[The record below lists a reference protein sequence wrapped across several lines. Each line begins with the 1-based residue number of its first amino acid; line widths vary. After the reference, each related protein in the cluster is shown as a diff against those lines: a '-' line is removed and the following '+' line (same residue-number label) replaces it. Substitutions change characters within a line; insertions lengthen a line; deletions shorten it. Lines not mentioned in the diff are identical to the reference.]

1 MLFCYP
7 IYTVLLALTIVGII
21 MIFSGSKTDKDGKTS
36 YSTTT
41 SIIGIIL
48 TVVSILAMLYFFMK
62 K

>member
-1 MLFCYP
+1 
-7 IYTVLLALTIVGII
+7 
-21 MIFSGSKTDKDGKTS
+21 MIFAGSKTDKDGKTS

-48 TVVSILAMLYFFMK
+48 TVASILAMLYFFMK